1 MAGTAGLA
9 LGVGGEAGVGEA
21 GAAPTLL
28 LRRQSCA
35 PRAERGG
42 VEQAVPSPAVRSA
55 RSLQA
60 ASGAAPGACHAK
72 VEMPLAS
79 SRNAGAPSTSAA
91 IGSFACP
98 AELAG
103 SKKVDHET
111 GRPAASA
118 FHLLISERTFCAI
131 SGVIDDIERE
141 TPTNGSSVSAP
152 SDAASARAS
161 ASSSS

>member
-1 MAGTAGLA
+1 M
-9 LGVGGEAGVGEA
+9 GEA

-28 LRRQSCA
+28 LRRRSCTPHA
-35 PRAERGG
+35 PSAAAWSR
-42 VEQAVPSPAVRSA
+42 QLPSPAVRSA

-72 VEMPLAS
+72 VETPLAS

-91 IGSFACP
+91 IGSFAWP

-103 SKKVDHET
+103 SRNVDHDT
-111 GRPAASA
+111 GRPAAST
-118 FHLLISERTFCAI
+118 FHLLISDRTFCAM
-131 SGVIDDIERE
+131 SGVMLDIDRE